1 MELFKLKDVAKSWS
15 TWAFGVIGG
24 FATLDFSTT
33 WIDGL
38 IPEHYKPA
46 VYAVLA
52 AIGVIVRTIKQPKL
66 KK

>member
-1 MELFKLKDVAKSWS
+1 MKLFNFKDVAKSWS
-15 TWAFGVIGG
+15 TQVFALIGG
-24 FATLDFSTT
+24 LATVDLSTT

-52 AIGVIVRTIKQPKL
+52 AIGVVVRTIKQPKL
-66 KK
+66 SK